1 MRRGVY
7 SKKSFYRIQGAIS
20 LLRFLLNTVPYTV
33 STVGTVSA
41 LQYACH
47 IDPHLTEPTCIIVH
61 TVHMY
66 LYVYTLVYTLYS
78 YTTFHTHRHRY
89 SMYTKLSG
97 ALLAHNI
104 LF

>member
-47 IDPHLTEPTCIIVH
+47 IDPHLAEYVH
-61 TVHMY
+61 NSTYSTVPDHP
-66 LYVYTLVYTLYS
+66 
-78 YTTFHTHRHRY
+78 
-89 SMYTKLSG
+89 
-97 ALLAHNI
+97 I
-104 LF
+104 